1 MICPFFGALSLTP
14 QSCLAFDTTATF
26 AISRLDRLYVP
37 LQMKK
42 KLTDAMSSEVI
53 VRPVKNYG
61 EMGVFIDIPWRIYA
75 DDPMWVPPLRLER
88 RLHFSRFN
96 PFFKHGEWQAW
107 IAYRNNQPVGRIS
120 AQIDQL
126 HRERYG
132 DDTGHFGLFECIDD
146 EEVAGPLIRTAEAWL
161 GARQT
166 RHVTG
171 PFNLSI
177 NQECGV
183 LVEGFDT
190 PPVVMMPHSRK
201 WYGRLLEEQGY
212 RPAKDMLAYWVEVDF
227 KVPRLM
233 SALIGKFSEQVRLR
247 TLRRDRFSEEMEVLR
262 DIFNDAWSENWGFVP
277 LTQAEFAELGASLRL
292 LVPDNC
298 IQIAEVNGV
307 PAAFM
312 VALPNLNEIF
322 VELNGRLFPFGWTK
336 LTRIKSRGGVRTG
349 RIPLM
354 GVRKQFHNTPLGMA
368 LAFMVIDA
376 PRELGRKMGVQAVE
390 LSWILEDNKPMRAIL
405 DSLGCRE
412 YKRYR
417 IYGKTLSIN

>member
-1 MICPFFGALSLTP
+1 MNESVAS
-14 QSCLAFDTTATF
+14 A
-26 AISRLDRLYVP
+26 
-37 LQMKK
+37 
-42 KLTDAMSSEVI
+42 SSGITVL
-53 VRPVKNYG
+53 PVTNRR
-61 EMGVFIDIPWRIYA
+61 EMGAFIDLPWQIYA
-75 DDPMWVPPLRLER
+75 DDPMWIPPLRLER

-107 IAYRNNQPVGRIS
+107 VAYRNNQPVGRIS

-132 DDTGHFGLFECIDD
+132 ADTGHFGLFECIDD
-146 EEVAGPLIRTAEAWL
+146 AAPSASLMRIAEEWLVARG
-161 GARQT
+161 T
-166 RHVTG
+166 RRITG

-177 NQECGV
+177 NQECGI
-183 LVEGFDT
+183 LVDGFDT

-212 RPAKDMLAYWVEVDF
+212 QPLKDMLAYWAEVDF

-233 SALIGKFSEQVRLR
+233 SSLISKFSGQVRLR
-247 TLRRDRFSEEMEVLR
+247 TLRRDKFSQEMEVLR

-277 LTQAEFAELGASLRL
+277 ITKAEFDELGASLRL
-292 LVPDNC
+292 LVPDDC
-298 IQIAEVNGV
+298 IQIAEVDGI

-322 VELNGRLFPFGWTK
+322 AELDGSLFPFGWLR
-336 LTRIKSRGGVRTG
+336 LTRIRSRGGVRTG

-376 PRELGRKMGVQAVE
+376 PRELGRSLGVKAVE

-405 DSLGCRE
+405 AGLGCRE

-417 IYGKTLSIN
+417 IYGKAL

>member
-1 MICPFFGALSLTP
+1 MDDPSQPTYLEV
-14 QSCLAFDTTATF
+14 TA
-26 AISRLDRLYVP
+26 
-37 LQMKK
+37 
-42 KLTDAMSSEVI
+42 
-53 VRPVKNYG
+53 RPVASRHDI
-61 EMGVFIDIPWRIYA
+61 GVFIDVPWRIYV

-88 RLHFSRFN
+88 RFHFSRFN

-126 HRERYG
+126 HRQRYG
-132 DDTGHFGLFECIDD
+132 PETGHFGLFECIDD
-146 EEVAGPLIRTAEAWL
+146 VEVAAVLVHAAEDWLTA
-161 GARQT
+161 RHT

-183 LVEGFDT
+183 LVDGFDT
-190 PPVVMMPHSRK
+190 PPMVMMPHSRR

-212 RPAKDMLAYWVEVDF
+212 QPVKDLLAYWVEVDF

-233 SALIGKFSEQVRLR
+233 SALIAKFSDQVRLR
-247 TLRRDRFSEEMEVLR
+247 PLRRDKFGEEMEILR

-277 LTQAEFAELGASLRL
+277 VTKAEFAELGTSLRL
-292 LVPDNC
+292 LVPDDC
-298 IQIAEVNGV
+298 IQIAEVDGV
-307 PAAFM
+307 PSAFM

-322 VELNGRLFPFGWTK
+322 AELDGSLFPFGWVK
-336 LTRIKSRGGVRTG
+336 LSRIKSRGAVRTG

-376 PRELGRKMGVQAVE
+376 PKKLARAVGVEAVE
-390 LSWILEDNKPMRAIL
+390 LSWILEDNKPMRAVL

-417 IYGKTLSIN
+417 IYGKTL

>member
-1 MICPFFGALSLTP
+1 MEHS
-14 QSCLAFDTTATF
+14 DT
-26 AISRLDRLYVP
+26 ISGPGNFLFC
-37 LQMKK
+37 M
-42 KLTDAMSSEVI
+42 TDHIVRSMPPEVV
-53 VRPVKNYG
+53 VRPVTNRR
-61 EMGVFIDIPWRIYA
+61 EMGVFIDVPWRIYA
-75 DDPMWVPPLRLER
+75 DDPLWVPPLRLER

-96 PFFKHGEWQAW
+96 PFFKHGEWQVW
-107 IAYRNNQPVGRIS
+107 VAYRDDRPVGRVS

-126 HRERYG
+126 HRQRYG
-132 DDTGHFGLFECIDD
+132 ADTGHFGLLECIDD
-146 EEVAGPLIRTAEAWL
+146 VGVCRALMRTAEEWL
-161 GARQT
+161 AARST

-177 NQECGV
+177 NQECGL

-190 PPVVMMPHSRK
+190 PPMVMMPHSRR
-201 WYGRLLEEQGY
+201 WYGPLLEEQGY
-212 RPAKDMLAYWVEVDF
+212 RGVKDMLAYWVDVDF

-233 SALIGKFSEQVRLR
+233 SALIEKFSDQMRLR
-247 TLRRDRFSEEMEVLR
+247 TLRRSRFSEEMEILR

-277 LTQAEFAELGASLRL
+277 FTEAEFAELGSSLRL
-292 LVPDNC
+292 LVPDEC
-298 IQIAEVNGV
+298 IQIAEVDGV

-322 VELNGRLFPFGWTK
+322 ADLDGSLFPSGW
-336 LTRIKSRGGVRTG
+336 LRLIRLKSRGGVRTG

-376 PRELGRKMGVQAVE
+376 PRKLGRAMGVEAVE

-405 DSLGCRE
+405 DSLGCRQ

-417 IYGKTLSIN
+417 IYEKML

>member
-1 MICPFFGALSLTP
+1 MDDSSQPA
-14 QSCLAFDTTATF
+14 CL
-26 AISRLDRLYVP
+26 
-37 LQMKK
+37 
-42 KLTDAMSSEVI
+42 EVI
-53 VRPVKNYG
+53 ARPVASRHDI
-61 EMGVFIDIPWRIYA
+61 GVFIDVPWRIYI

-88 RLHFSRFN
+88 RFHFSRFN

-126 HRERYG
+126 HRQRYG
-132 DDTGHFGLFECIDD
+132 PETGHFGLFECIDD
-146 EEVAGPLIRTAEAWL
+146 LEVAAVLMRAAEEWL
-161 GARQT
+161 AARHT

-183 LVEGFDT
+183 LVDGFDT
-190 PPVVMMPHSRK
+190 PPMVMMPHSRR

-212 RPAKDMLAYWVEVDF
+212 RPVKDLLAYWVEVDF

-233 SALIGKFSEQVRLR
+233 SALIAKFSDQVRLR
-247 TLRRDRFSEEMEVLR
+247 PLRRDKFSEEMEILR

-277 LTQAEFAELGASLRL
+277 VTKAEFAELGTSLRL
-292 LVPDNC
+292 LVPDDC
-298 IQIAEVNGV
+298 IQIAEVDGV
-307 PAAFM
+307 PSAFM

-322 VELNGRLFPFGWTK
+322 AELDGSLFPFGWVK
-336 LTRIKSRGGVRTG
+336 LSRIKSRGAVRTG

-376 PRELGRKMGVQAVE
+376 PKKLARAVGVQAVE
-390 LSWILEDNKPMRAIL
+390 LSWILEDNKPMRAVL

-417 IYGKTLSIN
+417 IYGKTL